1 MYTSVSVKLHD
12 GSYADCDIVMET
24 AARIIAACQH
34 AAINGIHSSSVPP
47 QKQRVII
54 NLELHVAPNTQLYIC
69 NYACFTFT
77 L

>member
-1 MYTSVSVKLHD
+1 MYTSDSVKLHD
-12 GSYADCDIVMET
+12 GSYTDCDIVMET

-34 AAINGIHSSSVPP
+34 TAIIGIHSSSV
-47 QKQRVII
+47 QQQRVII

-69 NYACFTFT
+69 NYACFPFT